1 MKNNMNYVK
10 NLRVAEEIHFIF
22 DGEDIQIFDLVT
34 QKEVRLTYKGTIEFF
49 RDIPF
54 KNTLDIHENSVSPK
68 IGLSVKAVYVTD
80 YHEMELHVLSDDD
93 RYLVKLCIGCYNVK
107 VSLDEFKEST
117 FLNSEIVM

>member
-1 MKNNMNYVK
+1 MKNYVQ
-10 NLRVAEEIHFIF
+10 NLRVAEEVHFIF
-22 DGEDIQIFDLVT
+22 DGEDIQIFDLET
-34 QKEVRLTYKGTIEFF
+34 KKEVRLTYEETIGFF
-49 RDIPF
+49 RDVPF

-68 IGLSVKAVYVTD
+68 IGLSVKAVYITD

-117 FLNSEIVM
+117 FLNSEIIM

>member
-68 IGLSVKAVYVTD
+68 IGLSVKAVYITE

-93 RYLVKLCIGCYNVK
+93 RYLVKLCIGCYNVL
-107 VSLDEFKEST
+107 VDLEEFKNTT

>member
-1 MKNNMNYVK
+1 MKNYVQ
-10 NLRVAEEIHFIF
+10 NLRVAEEVHFIF
-22 DGEDIQIFDLVT
+22 DGEDIQIFDLET
-34 QKEVRLTYKGTIEFF
+34 KKEVRLTYEAIKEFF

-54 KNTLDIHENSVSPK
+54 KCTLDIHENSVSPK
-68 IGLSVKAVYVTD
+68 IGLSIKAVYITD

-117 FLNSEIVM
+117 FLNSEIIM

>member
-1 MKNNMNYVK
+1 MENNMNYVQ

-22 DGEDIQIFDLVT
+22 DGEDIQIFDLET
-34 QKEVRLTYKGTIEFF
+34 KKEVRLTYKGTIEFF

-54 KNTLDIHENSVSPK
+54 TQSLDIHENSVSPK
-68 IGLSVKAVYVTD
+68 IGLSVKAVYFTE

-93 RYLVKLCIGCYNVK
+93 RYLVKLCIGCYNVL
-107 VSLDEFKEST
+107 VNLEEFKKST

>member
-22 DGEDIQIFDLVT
+22 DGEDIQIFDLET
-34 QKEVRLTYKGTIEFF
+34 QEEVRLTYKETIEFF
-49 RDIPF
+49 KDIPF

-68 IGLSVKAVYVTD
+68 IGLSVKAIYITE
-80 YHEMELHVLSDDD
+80 YHEMELQVVSDDD
-93 RYLVKLCIGCYNVK
+93 RYLVMLCIGCYNVK